1 MSCDNHSSHKLT
13 KVLNLGS
20 WLSKLLK
27 GGYNALTTV
36 LLLASTLPQVTLG
49 IRALARLGA
58 GGKRPLQAVAGKT
71 LHWGPPLVASPSQ
84 GTIIMALEIPGC
96 PNNLHKFER
105 TMTQGEGEAKYRE

>member
-36 LLLASTLPQVTLG
+36 LLLVTLG

-58 GGKRPLQAVAGKT
+58 GGKRPLQAGAGKT

-105 TMTQGEGEAKYRE
+105 TMTQGEGEAKHRE

>member
-1 MSCDNHSSHKLT
+1 M
-13 KVLNLGS
+13 
-20 WLSKLLK
+20 
-27 GGYNALTTV
+27 V

-58 GGKRPLQAVAGKT
+58 GGKRPLQAGTGKT

-105 TMTQGEGEAKYRE
+105 TMTQGGGWGRNAGTTFK